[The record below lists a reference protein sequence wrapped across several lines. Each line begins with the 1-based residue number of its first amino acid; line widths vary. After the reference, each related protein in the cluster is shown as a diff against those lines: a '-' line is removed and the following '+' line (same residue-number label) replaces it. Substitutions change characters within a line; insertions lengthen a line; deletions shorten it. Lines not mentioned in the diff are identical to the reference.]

1 VLRSAATEAPS
12 GRGQVRGLAI
22 ANFSVSERAA
32 SEGGLLMDSK
42 AEAQLRAALRE
53 RIREGNS
60 GDDEALEGA
69 LDYLSDQTD

>member
-1 VLRSAATEAPS
+1 
-12 GRGQVRGLAI
+12 
-22 ANFSVSERAA
+22 
-32 SEGGLLMDSK
+32 MDSK